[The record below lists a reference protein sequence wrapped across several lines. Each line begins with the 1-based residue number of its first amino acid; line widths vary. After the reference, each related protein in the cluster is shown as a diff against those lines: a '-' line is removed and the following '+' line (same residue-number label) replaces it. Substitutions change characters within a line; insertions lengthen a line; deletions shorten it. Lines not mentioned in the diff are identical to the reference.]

1 MTGFRLLD
9 WIIIALYFAAMGY
22 LGYHFSKKNK
32 DTEEYFVGG
41 RSFKGWV
48 LGLSM
53 VGTSISSISFL
64 AYPADAYRTAW
75 IRMLPN
81 FVMPVAAI
89 AALFVFIPLF
99 RSGKMT
105 SAYQYLGRR
114 YGNGIRIYGSCAF
127 VIGQF
132 IRLGIV
138 LFLVAKLLETM
149 MGWPILTCI
158 VIAGVVVGAYTI
170 AGGFDAVVW
179 TDVIQTIVLVLGGVF
194 VIVAIVVR
202 VPGGLA
208 EIVGVATADGKL
220 SFSELQGTELVPIGW
235 GWALSKKTGLMMLI
249 LGLTAWLQEFASD
262 QNVVQRY
269 CSAASLAEAR
279 KAVWWSVLSRL
290 PIWAFFMFLGTALY
304 VFFKVNPTDSATAML
319 TGVEKPEG
327 ILPYFVMNYLPPGV
341 SGIIIAA
348 AIAAAM
354 SSLDSSMNAVSAV
367 FVTDLYRARIRP
379 DRTEQHYLKVARI
392 ICGIAGLVMICLA
405 TLLAYTDTKTLQDV
419 ATMLG
424 AVFGGGILGLFFFGF
439 FTKWGDGRAAGIGIT
454 ATICYTIYILLG
466 KQDLVPLP
474 AFDLY
479 YTAII
484 GNLIMFGVTA
494 LASCVFRRPAGD
506 SLDRLTVWTMNKTPD
521 GRHDSGS
528 DSD

>member
-1 MTGFRLLD
+1 MTGLHLLD
-9 WIIIALYFAAMGY
+9 WIFITLYFAGMGY
-22 LGYHFSKKNK
+22 LGYYFSKKNK

-81 FVMPVAAI
+81 FVMPIAAI
-89 AALFVFIPLF
+89 AALLVFIPFF
-99 RSGKMT
+99 RSSKMT

-114 YGNGIRIYGSCAF
+114 YGNGIRIYGSCTY
-127 VIGQF
+127 ILTQF

-138 LFLVAKLLETM
+138 LFLVGKLLETM
-149 MGWPILTCI
+149 MGWPIWTCI
-158 VIAGVVVGAYTI
+158 IVAGIVVAAYTI

-179 TDVIQTIVLVLGGVF
+179 TDVIQTIVLVLGGVAVF
-194 VIVAIVVR
+194 VAIVAR
-202 VPGGLA
+202 IPGGLS
-208 EIVGVATADGKL
+208 EIVSVASADGKL
-220 SFSELQGTELVPIGW
+220 SFSELRGAELVPIGW
-235 GWALSKKTGLMMLI
+235 GWALSEKTGLMMLI
-249 LGLTAWLQEFASD
+249 LGLTWWLQEFASD
-262 QNVVQRY
+262 QTVVQRY
-269 CSAASLAEAR
+269 CSAASETEAR

-304 VFFKVNPTDSATAML
+304 VFFKFNPTGPATAML
-319 TGVEKPEG
+319 TGADKPEG

-341 SGIIIAA
+341 AGIIIAA

-354 SSLDSSMNAVSAV
+354 SSLDSSMNAISAV

-379 DRTEQHYLKVARI
+379 ERNEQHYLNVARV
-392 ICGIAGLVMICLA
+392 ICGIAALVMVCLA
-405 TLLAYTDTKTLQDV
+405 ILLAYTDTKTLQDV
-419 ATMLG
+419 SSMLG

-439 FTKWGDGRAAGIGIT
+439 FTVWGDGRAAGIGIAATVGYT
-454 ATICYTIYILLG
+454 AYIILG

-474 AFDLY
+474 PFDLY
-479 YTAII
+479 YTAIV
-484 GNLIMFGVTA
+484 GNLIMFGVIA
-494 LASCVFRRPAGD
+494 L
-506 SLDRLTVWTMNKTPD
+506 
-521 GRHDSGS
+521 
-528 DSD
+528 